1 MLIIKIF
8 PAALLLA
15 LSTSS
20 LASETSKQIQIAKG
34 LLGEHRTSSCWYYT
48 AKDFLKKDKTGRVRT
63 ERLKESW
70 GKGKNAEVIKCKSVI
85 ASPKGE
91 KTIYIKLT
99 LDKNQAPGHY
109 RYLTEEITLE
119 SFLKD

>member
-1 MLIIKIF
+1 MMVKIF

-48 AKDFLKKDKTGRVRT
+48 AKDFLKKDGT

-70 GKGKNAEVIKCKSVI
+70 GKGKNAEAIKCKSVI

-99 LDKNQAPGHY
+99 LDKKQPPGRY
-109 RYLTEEITLE
+109 RYLTEEISLK
-119 SFLKD
+119 SFVNQST